1 MTSGRF
7 WRCAAAAA
15 VALLAAGCS
24 SVSPCAANCPA
35 IEGTYTLD
43 FASTDA
49 GLGTDCEALQVAL
62 PQGPLAITRQGS
74 DLNATLDGIALS
86 GAIYTTSN
94 FTLSG
99 GGSVGDG
106 GTEGQ
111 IASFSLTGTFT
122 PPRGGTVTVGD
133 GGTGDGGTPPVADG
147 GTAQLSGSFFGS
159 WSTQGEGGRRCNVTR
174 PFTGT
179 RQ

>member
-7 WRCAAAAA
+7 WRCATAAA

-24 SVSPCAANCPA
+24 NVSPCGANCPA

-43 FASTDA
+43 FANADG
-49 GLGTDCEALQVAL
+49 GLGTDCEALNVEL
-62 PQGPLAITRQGS
+62 PKGPLAITRQGS
-74 DLNATLDGIALS
+74 DLSATLDGVALN

-106 GTEGQ
+106 GTAGQ
-111 IASFSLTGTFT
+111 IASLSLTGTFT
-122 PPRGGTVTVGD
+122 SPHGGTVTGGD
-133 GGTGDGGTPPVADG
+133 GGTGDGGTPPAVDG
-147 GTAQLSGSFFGS
+147 GAAQLSGSFFGS
-159 WSTQGEGGRRCNVTR
+159 WSTQGEGARRCNVSR